1 MAAVS
6 VLPMTNLEAM
16 GSLLSVD
23 EKSDEEQSYN
33 SFKAYKCVWS
43 EHFGHLFCITYM
55 GVSRPSLLIESTD
68 SMIIMKYINLYNYM
82 HSVVVANSK

>member
-1 MAAVS
+1 
-6 VLPMTNLEAM
+6 M

-33 SFKAYKCVWS
+33 SFKAYKCVWT

-68 SMIIMKYINLYNYM
+68 SMMYINLYNYM
-82 HSVVVANSK
+82 CTV